1 MFRRSG
7 FEDKCCL
14 ENRSGLCAN
23 LDRHV
28 VTIIKWGDI
37 SRHVA
42 ERFRCFD
49 LSRPLIFK
57 LQTLFI
63 RIKGFAIPDVKVVP
77 GHGALLVQARRAIDG
92 KAS

>member
-1 MFRRSG
+1 MFRRSD

-23 LDRHV
+23 LNRHV
-28 VTIIKWGDI
+28 VTIIKRGEI

-42 ERFRCFD
+42 EGFRGFD

-57 LQTLFI
+57 LHALFV
-63 RIKGFAIPDVKVVP
+63 RVKGFAVPDVKVVP
-77 GHGALLVQARRAIDG
+77 GHGAFLVQPGARD
-92 KAS
+92 